1 MIRTRLLIS
10 LFLDNQEGESA
21 RLRCNISPTFSPAQ
35 NSVKRLHTS
44 MKPLHTILANTLK
57 LRNFAPVVQHFNL
70 SYMTKADLE
79 KKKSL
84 ARSLYLAGMEQT
96 EISDKVGVSR
106 VTVSKWC
113 TAEGWKEARAAKQV
127 SRPELVNKLLLTIDT
142 LIEQVHQS
150 EDPTMIAGLG
160 DKLAKLSS
168 VIEKLDKKANVVDA
182 IEVFMAFS
190 RWLEYRSQTDPEITP
205 ELLKAI
211 NKYQD
216 KYLIESM
223 SANSLK

>member
-1 MIRTRLLIS
+1 
-10 LFLDNQEGESA
+10 
-21 RLRCNISPTFSPAQ
+21 
-35 NSVKRLHTS
+35 
-44 MKPLHTILANTLK
+44 
-57 LRNFAPVVQHFNL
+57 
-70 SYMTKADLE
+70 MTKAE
-79 KKKSL
+79 TERKKSL

-96 EISDKVGVSR
+96 EISEKVEVSR
-106 VTVSKWC
+106 VTISKWC
-113 TAEGWKEARAAKQV
+113 TADGWKEARAAKQIT
-127 SRPELVNKLLLTIDT
+127 RPELVNKLLLTINT
-142 LIEQVHQS
+142 LIEQVNS
-150 EDPTMIAGLG
+150 SKDPAMIAGLG

-190 RWLEYRSQTDPEITP
+190 RWMEYRSQTDPEITP

-223 SANSLK
+223 GANTLK